1 MELNAEGK
9 SEKVPIKLDFELY
22 DSEKEMCSIN
32 NQLFNNQKI
41 CAKEILYIAFTVLI
55 LSLSIFAFVWIND
68 EQNTQEQSI
77 ISTQIADELKNK
89 ELITP
94 ELIKNIESLIE
105 STNHISEVRVFSSM
119 KIRNEGIN
127 LISYNIENMEPEF
140 QYKRIVWSPKWLVP
154 NFFPSGNGDSEWYI
168 EMKHR
173 TFSTFAGFVL
183 LVGISI
189 YITLFTI
196 WTTINTHQH
205 KRLNIGWIILFA
217 LFNVLGYLVYRYQY
231 AIRKVFIDFLKEI
244 SRSEETSIT
253 IDVSLIKNSHELH
266 QVLKEKLSFPDTYS
280 EDWDDFWDIIT
291 CQVELPK
298 KLQFIG
304 WSELERKLPED
315 SKIMIEYLLEHNQE
329 FPDWHC
335 HFLCN

>member
-1 MELNAEGK
+1 MELNAEEK

-22 DSEKEMCSIN
+22 GSEKEMRSIN
-32 NQLFNNQKI
+32 SQLFNNQKI
-41 CAKEILYIAFTVLI
+41 CAKGILYIAFTVLI
-55 LSLSIFAFVWIND
+55 LSLSIFTFVWINE
-68 EQNTQEQSI
+68 EQNSQEQSI

-89 ELITP
+89 ELISS

-119 KIRNEGIN
+119 KVRNEGIN
-127 LISYNIENMEPEF
+127 LTSYNTENMEPDF
-140 QYKRIVWSPKWLVP
+140 HYKRIVWSPKWLVP
-154 NFFPSGNGDSEWYI
+154 DFFSSGNGDSEWYI
-168 EMKHR
+168 EMKNR
-173 TFSTFAGFVL
+173 TFSTFAGSVL
-183 LVGISI
+183 IVGLSI
-189 YITLFTI
+189 YLTLFTI
-196 WTTINTHQH
+196 WTTKNTYQH
-205 KRLNIGWIILFA
+205 KRIKIGWIILFS
-217 LFNVLGYLVYRYQY
+217 LFNVLGFLVYRYRFV
-231 AIRKVFIDFLKEI
+231 IRKFFIDFLKEF
-244 SRSEETSIT
+244 SRSEEKSIT

-298 KLQFIG
+298 QLQFSG

>member
-9 SEKVPIKLDFELY
+9 SEKIPIKLDFELY
-22 DSEKEMCSIN
+22 GSEKEMRLIS
-32 NQLFNNQKI
+32 NQLFNHQKI
-41 CAKEILYIAFTVLI
+41 CAKGILYIAFTVLI
-55 LSLSIFAFVWIND
+55 LSLSIFTFVWINE

-105 STNHISEVRVFSSM
+105 STDHISEISIISSM

-127 LISYNIENMEPEF
+127 LTSYNAENMEPEF
-140 QYKRIVWSPKWLVP
+140 HYKRIVWSPKWLVP
-154 NFFPSGNGDSEWYI
+154 DFFSSGNRDSEWYI
-168 EMKHR
+168 EMKNR
-173 TFSTFAGFVL
+173 TFSTFARSVL
-183 LVGISI
+183 IVGLSI
-189 YITLFTI
+189 YLTLFTI
-196 WTTINTHQH
+196 WTTKNTYQH
-205 KRLNIGWIILFA
+205 KSINIGWIFLFA
-217 LFNVLGYLVYRYQY
+217 LFNVLGYLVYRYQFV
-231 AIRKVFIDFLKEI
+231 IRKFYTDFLKEF
-244 SRSEETSIT
+244 SRSEEKSIT
-253 IDVSLIKNSHELH
+253 IDVSLINNSHELH

-280 EDWDDFWDIIT
+280 EGWDDFWDIIT

-304 WSELERKLPED
+304 WSELERKLPDD

-335 HFLCN
+335 HFICN

>member
-9 SEKVPIKLDFELY
+9 SEKIPIKLDFELY
-22 DSEKEMCSIN
+22 SSEKEMHLIS

-41 CAKEILYIAFTVLI
+41 CAKGILYIAFTVLI
-55 LSLSIFAFVWIND
+55 LSLSIFTFVWINE
-68 EQNTQEQSI
+68 EQNSHEESI
-77 ISTQIADELKNK
+77 ISTQIADELKNR

-105 STNHISEVRVFSSM
+105 STDHISEVRVFNSM
-119 KIRNEGIN
+119 KIWNEGIN
-127 LISYNIENMEPEF
+127 LTSYHTENMEPDF

-154 NFFPSGNGDSEWYI
+154 KFFLSGDGDNELYI

-173 TFSTFAGFVL
+173 SFSTFAGYVL
-183 LVGISI
+183 LVGLSI
-189 YITLFTI
+189 YLTLFTI
-196 WTTINTHQH
+196 WTTINSYKH
-205 KRLNIGWIILFA
+205 KRLKIGWIIFFA
-217 LFNVLGYLVYRYQY
+217 LFNVLGYLVYRYRFV
-231 AIRKVFIDFLKEI
+231 IRKIFIDFLKGF
-244 SRSEETSIT
+244 SKSEEKSIT

-266 QVLKEKLSFPDTYS
+266 LVLKEKLAFPDTYR
-280 EDWDDFWDIIT
+280 EEWDDFWDIIT

-335 HFLCN
+335 NFIFN